1 MLKPTFSRVLTTLL
15 YALPTLFF
23 IVCYFLI
30 VTSGE
35 DIFQGANTPP
45 SIIQDALAAFHHSAR
60 LADMYAWSVINFFDY
75 TFSFGIDTLFR
86 LLDVAVAFSI
96 FYLNTALALGRRP
109 RFRLGDAATFATL
122 FLLVFLTPHG
132 FILYAGFSAIHNYLF
147 ICFFSTLYLGLLA
160 RALLS
165 RPFLIKRPLLASVS
179 VFLLGFIFGFA
190 SNTTALI
197 FLLALALFLL
207 VQKILKHPQP
217 LPAWFLSSLGGI
229 VLALILIYVVGSGL
243 SDYTSSSYYLQSY
256 DYLSFSD
263 ILANPLAAVPKILTH
278 LIVNFGR
285 FFFPLLLVAVSA
297 FLYVRLKTS
306 RPAKSLLKSLNFT
319 ARERTSS
326 PLPPSSSSFMY
337 SRFLSFVAP
346 PASFFR
352 PISSLSPF
360 FSSFFDGS
368 LPPSKLPRLKNLFS
382 PLYYSSHFSL
392 CSSVAPSS
400 PLNTFLALCLS
411 FAKSKTPPKIHF
423 VSIQPSSVP
432 VCSPLSISAKMPLW
446 SNGPPQSS
454 STTNLSPS
462 APNPSYYHRCHC

>member
-1 MLKPTFSRVLTTLL
+1 MLKPTFSRVLTALL

-23 IVCYFLI
+23 VVCYFLI

-109 RFRLGDAATFATL
+109 RFRLGDAATFAAL

-160 RALLS
+160 RALLG
-165 RPFLIKRPLLASVS
+165 RPFLIKHPLLASVS
-179 VFLLGFIFGFA
+179 MLLLGFLFGFA

-207 VQKILKHPQP
+207 IQKILKHPQP

-263 ILANPLAAVPKILTH
+263 ILTNPLAAIPKILTH
-278 LIVNFGR
+278 LIANFGR
-285 FFFPLLLVAVSA
+285 FFFPLLAVAIPA
-297 FLYVRLKTS
+297 FFYVRLKTS
-306 RPAKSLLKSLNFT
+306 RPVKSLLKSLNFT
-319 ARERTSS
+319 ARERTFLTASAIFIFIYVLAFSQLRCPTRLFLPAYFLAIAVLLFVLRRFFATLKASKTQKSLLSTLLLLPLLALLIGRTVLAVEYLSRALPLFHQIQNS
-326 PLPPSSSSFMY
+326 PEDTLC
-337 SRFLSFVAP
+337 LN
-346 PASFFR
+346 PAE
-352 PISSLSPF
+352 
-360 FSSFFDGS
+360 FS
-368 LPPSKLPRLKNLFS
+368 PRLLPFIYLGQDAFMVEWATPELIYNK
-382 PLYYSSHFSL
+382 
-392 CSSVAPSS
+392 SVTICPE
-400 PLNTFLALCLS
+400 P
-411 FAKSKTPPKIHF
+411 
-423 VSIQPSSVP
+423 
-432 VCSPLSISAKMPLW
+432 
-446 SNGPPQSS
+446 
-454 STTNLSPS
+454 
-462 APNPSYYHRCHC
+462 